1 MIGAWTPG
9 QWALRVTMVVGI
21 LVALVSTGWVGA
33 LPDWWLVLLV
43 AGLALGFA
51 RVPESH
57 AGAVAMAFVV
67 VWWGVSLRDGLHP
80 EALVA
85 AAGLLVSHVAGLIAA
100 YGPDE
105 LSVDPAT
112 VRRWLFR
119 GLASFLLA
127 PAVWLAAVLLRD
139 RPEAPGVWVAG
150 LAVALLAT
158 IVATMAFTAQ
168 EPT

>member
-1 MIGAWTPG
+1 MIGAWSPG
-9 QWALRVTMVVGI
+9 QWALRVTMVLGV
-21 LVALVSTGWVGA
+21 LVALASTTLVGVV
-33 LPDWWLVLLV
+33 PDWWLVLV
-43 AGLALGFA
+43 VTGLALGFA
-51 RVPESH
+51 SSPESH

-80 EALVA
+80 EALLA
-85 AAGLLVSHVAGLIAA
+85 AAGLLASHVAGLLAA

-105 LSVDPAT
+105 LSVDAAT
-112 VRRWLFR
+112 VRRWVFR

-127 PAVWLAAVLLRD
+127 PAVWLVAVLLRD

-150 LAVALLAT
+150 LTVALIAT
-158 IVATMAFTAQ
+158 VAASMAFTAQ